1 LTAEGSRAYYIV
13 VRRGEGTKGD
23 SPPAKRKKD
32 TMANTQF
39 NVTRK
44 AAILNA
50 LAAFKDAD
58 ITFEDDTIAVLENM
72 AAKLVTTPKAKGESA
87 AHKQNAQLL
96 TDNLDLIAATEDK
109 GITAREF
116 ANCAAEGFPVNTEG
130 KRSVNKAT
138 AVLRQGVNEGILRAI
153 MSEKKSQPM
162 RYAVNA

>member
-1 LTAEGSRAYYIV
+1 
-13 VRRGEGTKGD
+13 
-23 SPPAKRKKD
+23 
-32 TMANTQF
+32 MANMKF

-44 AAILNA
+44 AALLNA

-58 ITFEDDTIAVLENM
+58 ITFEDDTVAVLENM
-72 AAKLVTTPKAKGESA
+72 AAKMVTAPKAKGESA

-96 TDNLDLIAATEDK
+96 ADNLDLIAATEDK

-116 ANCAAEGFPVNTEG
+116 ANGAADGFPVNTEG

-138 AVLRQGVNEGILRAI
+138 AILRQGVNDGILRAI
-153 MSEKKSQPM
+153 MAEKKSQPM